1 MKRLAQ
7 IAIIAIIGFVL
18 ATGFSKQTDKRFLV
32 YTVDLQKQDLR
43 FFWKDDEGKIIHNF
57 KNLHTYLHKT
67 GKKLIFAM
75 NGGMYLKGHSP
86 QGLYVENGKI
96 LKEIDTV
103 RQAYGNF
110 YMQPNGIFYIT
121 KNINGKMHPRFIKG
135 SNNLNIRNGVG
146 ILPDGKI
153 LFVMSKEKVNFY
165 DFATFFQSQA
175 CKNALYLDG
184 FVSKTYLPKEDWID
198 TGGNFGVLIAEIK
211 E

>member
-1 MKRLAQ
+1 
-7 IAIIAIIGFVL
+7 
-18 ATGFSKQTDKRFLV
+18 
-32 YTVDLQKQDLR
+32 
-43 FFWKDDEGKIIHNF
+43 
-57 KNLHTYLHKT
+57 
-67 GKKLIFAM
+67 M
-75 NGGMYLKGHSP
+75 NGGMYLKDRSP

-121 KNINGKMHPRFIKG
+121 KDKKAFVCSSSDYKNKDILFATQSGPMLLINGKMHPRFIKG

-175 CKNALYLDG
+175 CENALYLNG
-184 FVSKTYLPKEDWID
+184 FVSKTYLPKENWID